1 MAKIISIGTALPPYR
16 HRQEDILQFLE
27 KAYDVSDQ
35 EKRIL
40 RFLSRQSAI
49 DTRYSVVPD
58 YGRPAEEREFYPPTQ
73 DMEPFPSLERR
84 MEWFEREAWKLS
96 VQGITACLEGAS
108 MPAAELTHLI
118 TVSCTGLSAPGL
130 ELKIVEEMQLPPNL
144 HRSAVN
150 FMGCYAA
157 VHGLKQADAIV
168 KAYPGSKVMVVCTEL
183 CTLHFQKAYSQ
194 DAAAASLLF
203 GDGCA
208 AVLVTDDAHPA
219 RGVRMD
225 SFYAEVLF
233 SGKKDMAWRLSSTG
247 FLMTLSGYVPELIQQ
262 DLGPLKDKALQ
273 HAGLRHED
281 IAYWCMHPGGKR
293 ILQAIGKCLELSAG
307 DLAWSYKVLRE
318 QGNMS
323 SATILFVLGELWAEL
338 MANPGKRVFGA
349 AFGPGLTMES
359 MVMTAV

>member
-1 MAKIISIGTALPPYR
+1 MAKIISIGTALPSHK
-16 HRQEDILQFLE
+16 HRQEDILRFLE
-27 KAYDVSDQ
+27 QAYQVSDQ

-58 YGRPAEEREFYPPTQ
+58 YESPVAERQFYPPTE
-73 DMEPFPSLERR
+73 DMEPFPSIDRR
-84 MEWFEREAWKLS
+84 MDWYEREAWKLS
-96 VQGITACLEGAS
+96 VQGISACLEQAG
-108 MPAAELTHLI
+108 MDAAELTHLI

-130 ELKIVEEMQLPPNL
+130 ELKIVEEMQLSPNL
-144 HRSAVN
+144 HRTAVN

-157 VHGLKQADAIV
+157 LHGLKQADAIV
-168 KAYPGSKVMVVCTEL
+168 RAYPGSKVMVVCTEL
-183 CTLHFQKAYSQ
+183 CTLHFQKTYSQ

-208 AVLVTDDAHPA
+208 AALVTDDTHPA
-219 RGVRMD
+219 PGARID
-225 SFYAEVLF
+225 TFYAEVLF
-233 SGKKDMAWRLSSTG
+233 SGKQDMAWRLSSTG

-262 DLGPLKDKALQ
+262 DLGPLKDKALK
-273 HAGLRHED
+273 HAGLRHEE

-293 ILQAIGKCLELSAG
+293 ILQAIGKCLDLSAD

-323 SATILFVLGELWAEL
+323 SATILFVLKELWQEL
-338 MANPGKRVFGA
+338 KENPGKRVFGA

-359 MVMTAV
+359 IIMTAV